1 MKLRL
6 VILFILGLLPLN
18 SQGCPMSEP
27 INVQKISQILLK
39 PVALVLSDD
48 TAELSDDYV
57 ATLTETL
64 SLQTQAAAEETK
76 EAISLEYVRPMSGG
90 VHVLRLEPPL
100 ELDHVKQLTEQLS
113 NREDV
118 EYAEVDQPRRR

>member
-1 MKLRL
+1 
-6 VILFILGLLPLN
+6 
-18 SQGCPMSEP
+18 MSEP